1 MLSNK
6 ILDFIRQVFRTREW
20 VISKILFNTS
30 IVFAFFIIVGENPTD
45 KFAIY
50 ISVIVYILS
59 VGALGYFIN
68 DVFDA
73 KPDNISGKPN
83 KSASLSISTKI
94 AIFVILILSAGIPFW
109 FLLPKIE
116 YYLGFTSVQIFLFIV
131 YSIPGLRL
139 KKTFLGIL
147 CDAAYSYVLPAII
160 VLSICIISLNININ
174 PTYKSV
180 VFIVWLSF
188 IGIRSIINHQI
199 SDLKNDIKSGEK
211 TFVYKL
217 KRNQSVF
224 LLKTITSIELISF
237 FILVLSTPS
246 YHLVMGISLGILLT
260 LEIFEILVFNNSPFN
275 KTKFFFEAL
284 NRYYDYYIFM
294 SFLILFA
301 ININPFFAIIPGAYV
316 LVRLRFFRW
325 FYYKPIL
332 WLYYKIKG
340 GISLLKNNH

>member
-1 MLSNK
+1 MLKSK
-6 ILDFIRQVFRTREW
+6 TIDFITELFRTKEW
-20 VISKILFNTS
+20 VFSKILFNTS
-30 IVFAFFIIVGENPTD
+30 IVFAFFIIAGENPTD
-45 KFAIY
+45 KFTIY

-83 KSASLSISTKI
+83 KSASLSIPTKI

-116 YYLGFTSVQIFLFIV
+116 YYLGFTAVQIFLFIV

-180 VFIVWLSF
+180 LFIVWLSF
-188 IGIRSIINHQI
+188 IGIRSIINHQVY
-199 SDLKNDIKSGEK
+199 DLKNDIKSGER

-224 LLKTITSIELISF
+224 VLKTITAMEVVTY
-237 FILVLSTPS
+237 FILVFSTPS
-246 YHLVMGISLGILLT
+246 FHLVMGISLGILLT
-260 LEIFEILVFNNSPFN
+260 LEIFEILVFNTSPFN

-301 ININPFFAIIPGAYV
+301 VNINPLFAIIPSVYI
-316 LVRLRFFRW
+316 LIRLRFFKW

-340 GISLLKNNH
+340 GVSLLKNNN

>member
-1 MLSNK
+1 MLKSK
-6 ILDFIRQVFRTREW
+6 TIDFITELFRTKEW
-20 VISKILFNTS
+20 VFSKILFNTS
-30 IVFAFFIIVGENPTD
+30 IVFAFFIIAGENPTD
-45 KFAIY
+45 KFTIY

-199 SDLKNDIKSGEK
+199 SDLKNDIKSGEI

-224 LLKTITSIELISF
+224 VLKTITAIEVVMY
-237 FILVLSTPS
+237 FILVFSTPS
-246 YHLVMGISLGILLT
+246 FHLVMGISLGILLT
-260 LEIFEILVFNNSPFN
+260 LEIFEILVFNTSPFN

-301 ININPFFAIIPGAYV
+301 LTINLLFAIIPIIYV
-316 LVRLRFFRW
+316 LSRFHF
-325 FYYKPIL
+325 FK
-332 WLYYKIKG
+332 WLYYKPVLWIYYKSKG
-340 GISLLKNNH
+340 AIDRLK